1 MAVVGYRG
9 RDSRWMVRKS
19 GRRAARSGRLG
30 HGLVRHRERDAV
42 KQLLADDPGFLRP
55 PLMTGFHGTNTPA
68 ADRSATMG
76 IRGRTYFLGAQKDK
90 YFRRCEADGM
100 RQKGERLK
108 KLVRLV
114 PNDGQGRF
122 DMEAPF
128 SEGGSGMGRPNA
140 RGERSLVRRSDRLD
154 LGTPRP
160 MRSGNQILAQAT
172 TKMTH
177 CMQATRRS
185 GEAADATATLGRFQ
199 CRVLVSHGV
208 SLCRA
213 RRQPRWRRRLDSG
226 NR

>member
-9 RDSRWMVRKS
+9 ETAGGWFANPAAEQLEAAGWVMVWYVI
-19 GRRAARSGRLG
+19 ANAMRSSNCSLMIP
-30 HGLVRHRERDAV
+30 V
-42 KQLLADDPGFLRP
+42 FLRR

-160 MRSGNQILAQAT
+160 MRNGNQILAQAT

-177 CMQATRRS
+177 CMQATRRL
-185 GEAADATATLGRFQ
+185 GEAADATAAL
-199 CRVLVSHGV
+199 
-208 SLCRA
+208 
-213 RRQPRWRRRLDSG
+213 
-226 NR
+226 

>member
-1 MAVVGYRG
+1 
-9 RDSRWMVRKS
+9 MVRKS

-30 HGLVRHRERDAV
+30 HGLVRHGERDAV
-42 KQLLADDPGFLRP
+42 KQLLADDPGFLRR

-128 SEGGSGMGRPNA
+128 SEDGRGACAQGRQTMLDPFVSFRVERLLRCRNPNLWA
-140 RGERSLVRRSDRLD
+140 IWSFR
-154 LGTPRP
+154 
-160 MRSGNQILAQAT
+160 
-172 TKMTH
+172 
-177 CMQATRRS
+177 
-185 GEAADATATLGRFQ
+185 
-199 CRVLVSHGV
+199 
-208 SLCRA
+208 
-213 RRQPRWRRRLDSG
+213 
-226 NR
+226 